1 MVMFFFLNWVISAI
15 IWLLIAY
22 LFNFS
27 ILGWIVGLIVS
38 FIYKEF
44 IGPLLLIKTGDKIF
58 KE

>member
-1 MVMFFFLNWVISAI
+1 MVMFFFLNWAISAI

-44 IGPLLLIKTGDKIF
+44 IVPLFIIKTGDKIF